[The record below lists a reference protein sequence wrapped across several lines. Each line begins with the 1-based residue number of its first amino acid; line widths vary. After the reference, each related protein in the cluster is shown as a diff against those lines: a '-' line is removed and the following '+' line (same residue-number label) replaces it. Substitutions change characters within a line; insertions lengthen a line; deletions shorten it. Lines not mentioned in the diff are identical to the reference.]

1 MREQCWETTRK
12 TVNKQM
18 ANCGLQ
24 WPEGGNRDEIL
35 SANEHPR
42 ALN

>member
-1 MREQCWETTRK
+1 MREQCRETTRK

-18 ANCGLQ
+18 ANSGLQ
-24 WPEGGNRDEIL
+24 WPEGGNRDEI